1 MQLTPFMESTQIKS
15 KKERVRDMV
24 EEKERKTGRRKE
36 KLESMS
42 LAHTRTYTAGKIP
55 VSSP

>member
-1 MQLTPFMESTQIKS
+1 MI
-15 KKERVRDMV
+15 

-36 KLESMS
+36 RKGKLESVS
-42 LAHTRTYTAGKIP
+42 LAHARTYTAGKIP